1 VKATTW
7 LPVLRQLS
15 DGALISGEELGDSI
29 GVTRAAIWQRVAYLK
44 SLGVSISA
52 NDYGY
57 QVQGP
62 VYLPNADLIG
72 ASIEVPVRFEPEV
85 SSTNTL
91 VLESRQPQCL
101 LTLYQKQGRGRRGRQ
116 WVAAPGAALM
126 LSVGQWMS
134 QGIQEI
140 QGLSVEIGV
149 SICHYL
155 NALGVDVGL
164 KWPNDLWIRDAKM
177 AGILMEVQGDQDQ
190 TFVVLGFGL
199 NLKQPLPV
207 DSIVSA
213 VDSELDR
220 AWTDQDSAGL
230 IESILSSIANY
241 AATSSETR
249 VARYGAVSVLEGRVV
264 NVKGASS
271 FLTGIAQGIDEFGR
285 LCVLNQDGIH
295 SVSAGEVSV
304 RPGSCN
310 Y

>member
-1 VKATTW
+1 MKAATW

-15 DGALISGEELGDSI
+15 DGDPISGQELGDSI

-52 NDYGY
+52 NDHGY

-72 ASIEVPVRFEPEV
+72 ASVEVPVRFEPEV

-101 LTLYQKQGRGRRGRQ
+101 LTLYQNQGRGRRGRQ

-155 NALGVDVGL
+155 NGLGVDVGL
-164 KWPNDLWIRDAKM
+164 KWPNDLWIGDAKL
-177 AGILMEVQGDQDQ
+177 AGILVEVQGDQDQ
-190 TFVVLGFGL
+190 TFVVVGFGL
-199 NLKQPLPV
+199 NLQQPV
-207 DSIVSA
+207 A
-213 VDSELDR
+213 VDSRVSAIDQVFDR
-220 AWTDQDSAGL
+220 PWTDTDSVGL
-230 IESILSSIANY
+230 IESVLSAIRHYPATP
-241 AATSSETR
+241 AATRIS
-249 VARYGAVSVLEGRVV
+249 RYRAVSVLEGRMV
-264 NVKGASS
+264 NVNGASAG
-271 FLTGIAQGIDEFGR
+271 FTGVAQGIDEFGR
-285 LCVLNQDGIH
+285 LCVLNENGVN
-295 SVSAGEVSV
+295 SVSAGDVSV
-304 RPGSCN
+304 RPEPCN
-310 Y
+310 I